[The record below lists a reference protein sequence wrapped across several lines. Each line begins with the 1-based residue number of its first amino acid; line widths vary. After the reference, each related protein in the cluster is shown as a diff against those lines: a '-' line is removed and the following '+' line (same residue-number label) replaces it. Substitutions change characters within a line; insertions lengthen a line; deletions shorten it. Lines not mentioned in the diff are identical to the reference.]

1 MLAEGKNELICDLAE
16 TYHVMSMKAYPPFL
30 IATLAAGL
38 RPDARI
44 IMKLTGRKLSDE
56 DSVITLIYDRLN
68 WLCWTKTKDAE
79 HKKNMPE
86 SLYEARTGTLKMK
99 QKASGFSTPEE
110 FERKRKE
117 IIGG

>member
-1 MLAEGKNELICDLAE
+1 MLAEGRDELICDMAE
-16 TYHVMSMKAYPPFL
+16 TYHVLNMKAHPPFL

-44 IMKLTGRKLSDE
+44 VMKLTGRKLPDE
-56 DSVITLIYDRLN
+56 DGIITLIYDRLN
-68 WLCWTKTKDAE
+68 WLCWTWTIAAE

-86 SLYEARTGTLKMK
+86 SLYEARTGTLKTK

-117 IIGG
+117 ILGG